1 MSLVC
6 TGEEAF
12 SSAQA
17 LRPSGVTFVC
27 AASSSIKLA
36 VVTCSTHAH
45 RAASGGV
52 FEYVFVLSPYWPAR
66 LIVRVLNLPVIYW

>member
-6 TGEEAF
+6 TGDETF

-17 LRPSGVTFVC
+17 LRPSGVTCVC
-27 AASSSIKLA
+27 ASSSSCKLVA
-36 VVTCSTHAH
+36 VTCSMHAH

-52 FEYVFVLSPYWPAR
+52 FEYVFVITPLASEAYC
-66 LIVRVLNLPVIYW
+66 